1 MHACV
6 KCEAPFEGP
15 SWSCP
20 ACGFAPER
28 NGYLRFA
35 PDFAGNEGF
44 LEESFDH
51 LEDVEDA
58 SFWFRARNELIAWA
72 LRSHFPAAT
81 SLLEVGCGT
90 GYVAADLRRRL
101 PGLRV
106 AAGDPFDAGVR
117 VAQRRLPDAELFQMD
132 GRRIPFYAEF
142 DVVAAFDV
150 LEHVREHD
158 LVVEQMCKAVVPG
171 GGVLVTVP
179 QHRWLWTP
187 LDDYA
192 QHVRRYTRPELRS
205 VLESA
210 GLRVLRM
217 TSFVSLLL
225 PLLLASRLRQRRKP
239 VDPRSEFDLPPAVDR
254 GLAQVMAL
262 ELRLIARGISFPGG
276 GSLLAIAVR
285 PSAPTIGADGREGEM
300 EGRDGSG

>member
-1 MHACV
+1 MSKPVSLPAMHACV
-6 KCEAPFEGP
+6 SCKARFEGP
-15 SWSCP
+15 SWQCP
-20 ACGFAPER
+20 VCGFAPER

-35 PDFAGNEGF
+35 PGFARDEGF

-51 LEDVEDA
+51 LADVEDG
-58 SFWFRARNELIAWA
+58 SFWFRARNALIAWA
-72 LRSHFPAAT
+72 LQSHFPTAT

-90 GYVAADLRRRL
+90 GYVAADVHRRL
-101 PGLRV
+101 PRLRV
-106 AAGDPFDAGVR
+106 AAGDPFDAGVQ
-117 VAQRRLPDAELFQMD
+117 VAQRRMPDAEVFQMD
-132 GRRIPFYAEF
+132 GRQIPFDAEF

-150 LEHVREHD
+150 LEHVREHE
-158 LVVEQMCKAVVPG
+158 LVVEQMRDAVVPG

-192 QHVRRYTRPELRS
+192 QHERRYTHPELRG

-210 GLRVLRM
+210 GLKVVRM

-225 PLLLASRLRQRRKP
+225 PLLLVSRLRQRGKP
-239 VDPRSEFDLPPAVDR
+239 VDPESEFGLPRAVDR
-254 GLAQVMAL
+254 SLERVMAA
-262 ELRLIARGISFPGG
+262 ERWLIARGISLPVG

-285 PSAPTIGADGREGEM
+285 PA
-300 EGRDGSG
+300 